1 MKAWLELFR
10 ISNLPTVWSN
20 IIAGGVISW
29 VLFSSQL
36 QLSAEYIIAL
46 VVIMVGGSCL
56 YSGGMVLND
65 VYDVNV
71 DRIERPHRPIP
82 SGRISLL
89 NAKIAGWLLL
99 VAGIALVWI
108 TRPND
113 IWPVTFAGMIAAC
126 SVVYNLIHNQT
137 KMSVV
142 LMGICRAFLYP
153 MGAFG
158 LVGTGIFTSEQG
170 GAEYVFLILFSFAAC
185 VHTIAFS
192 LVARQEMSTVRN
204 QSDHLFAAATFSLC
218 VPFAMLIIMMLMFVG
233 TEYSTSVWP
242 WPMIPVLVGFVV
254 LSGWLVRNF
263 RLLSKTPPKTTGFI
277 LGSIAAFCLYDA
289 AICMLLPPRIA
300 FLTMI
305 PLGLFFIVRAGH
317 RRIPGT

>member
-20 IIAGGVISW
+20 IIAGAAISW
-29 VLFSSQL
+29 VLFGNQL
-36 QLSAEYIIAL
+36 QLSAEYILAL
-46 VVIMVGGSCL
+46 VVIMLGGSCL

-65 VYDVNV
+65 VFDLDV
-71 DRIERPHRPIP
+71 DLKERPQRPIP

-108 TRPND
+108 THPND
-113 IWPVTFAGMIAAC
+113 IWPVACAGMIAAC
-126 SVVYNLIHNQT
+126 SVVYNLIHNRT

-142 LMGICRAFLYP
+142 LMGICRALLYP
-153 MGAFG
+153 MGAVG
-158 LVGTGIFTSEQG
+158 LVGTGIFASEQG
-170 GAEYVFLILFSFAAC
+170 GAEYVFLILFSFASC

-204 QSDHLFAAATFSLC
+204 QSDRLFAAATFSLC
-218 VPFAMLIIMMLMFVG
+218 VPFSMLTIMMLLFVG

-242 WPMIPVLVGFVV
+242 SPMIPVLVGLLV
-254 LSGWLVRNF
+254 LSGWLVRNY
-263 RLLSKTPPKTTGFI
+263 RLLLKKPPRTTGFI